1 LYEVVR
7 APNINTV
14 FLCRW
19 LENIFT
25 TEETVLKTLNYFP
38 AILKFRDL
46 GMPPNWFFRMGL
58 AELQAISNVSDEDLI
73 AIVAEKGPTKAQ
85 KFEKMVKSVARTT
98 VRPLIYNSTSTCART
113 PGAGTLT
120 ENLIVL
126 QWTGQKDA
134 GC

>member
-1 LYEVVR
+1 LYEVGVR

-14 FLCRW
+14 FLQVVGEH
-19 LENIFT
+19 LT

-46 GMPPNWFFRMGL
+46 GMPPNWFFRM

-98 VRPLIYNSTSTCART
+98 VAH
-113 PGAGTLT
+113 
-120 ENLIVL
+120 
-126 QWTGQKDA
+126 
-134 GC
+134 

>member
-1 LYEVVR
+1 LYEVGVR

-19 LENIFT
+19 LENIT

-85 KFEKMVKSVARTT
+85 KEKMVKSVARTT
-98 VRPLIYNSTSTCART
+98 VRPLIYIHNKYVCQD

-120 ENLIVL
+120 ENLIL
-126 QWTGQKDA
+126 QWTRPER
-134 GC
+134 CRRC

>member
-1 LYEVVR
+1 
-7 APNINTV
+7 
-14 FLCRW
+14 

-38 AILKFRDL
+38 AIKFRDL

-98 VRPLIYNSTSTCART
+98 VPTDLQFTTSTCART

-126 QWTGQKDA
+126 QWTRPERWR
-134 GC
+134 C